1 MVRLRT
7 SSRSSTRWSAPAST
21 PRLPRSPRARSS
33 VAGKGEA
40 HRRPPVA
47 GAWSPGYGCRVR
59 VSAKVDYAL
68 RAMLELASAGGL
80 VKGEQLSN
88 AQTIPRKFL
97 ESILV
102 ELRHAELV
110 SSQRGVEGGYAL
122 ARPAE
127 EISVADVIRAVEG
140 PIATVRGARPED
152 VEYVGAAAGLQPLW
166 LDLRSAMRDVL
177 EQTTLADIVAR
188 SSAPRGTAPSRSGPP
203 GAGGPVT

>member
-1 MVRLRT
+1 M
-7 SSRSSTRWSAPAST
+7 
-21 PRLPRSPRARSS
+21 
-33 VAGKGEA
+33 
-40 HRRPPVA
+40 
-47 GAWSPGYGCRVR
+47 R

-166 LDLRSAMRDVL
+166 LDLRTAMRDVL
-177 EQTTLADIVAR
+177 ERTTLAELVAKR
-188 SSAPRGTAPSRSGPP
+188 
-203 GAGGPVT
+203 

>member
-1 MVRLRT
+1 M
-7 SSRSSTRWSAPAST
+7 
-21 PRLPRSPRARSS
+21 
-33 VAGKGEA
+33 
-40 HRRPPVA
+40 
-47 GAWSPGYGCRVR
+47 R

-88 AQTIPRKFL
+88 AQTIPRMFL

-122 ARPAE
+122 ARAAE

-166 LDLRSAMRDVL
+166 LDLRTAMRDVL
-177 EQTTLADIVAR
+177 ERTTLAELVAKR
-188 SSAPRGTAPSRSGPP
+188 
-203 GAGGPVT
+203 